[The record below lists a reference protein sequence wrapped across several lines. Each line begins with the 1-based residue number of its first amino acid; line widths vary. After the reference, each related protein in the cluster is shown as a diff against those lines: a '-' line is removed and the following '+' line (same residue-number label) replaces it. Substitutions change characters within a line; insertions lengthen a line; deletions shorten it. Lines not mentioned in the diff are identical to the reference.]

1 MNTHEN
7 ASHRYDLD
15 YRHQVG
21 VSDLLQ
27 PLAALLREE
36 GDMNMSHNRLTA
48 ALIAAV
54 RELVAVKYTAN
65 LRGYA
70 DREDLTQDAL
80 VILATGGADTAAD
93 AVRLAWNAN
102 REERVGGHQ
111 VHFSYFSQVAET
123 DGDGNLLTVGEKLA
137 DTVADRSTERSAESV
152 RAELVAAV
160 AAVRHSHTVA
170 AHGAELAA
178 RGAANG
184 ARGVAND
191 AAILAELEAVG
202 GAHYGYA
209 AKVAANLRKRGIRT
223 TANAVRVA
231 VNRAKARTEG
241 GAHSSRD

>member
-1 MNTHEN
+1 
-7 ASHRYDLD
+7 
-15 YRHQVG
+15 
-21 VSDLLQ
+21 
-27 PLAALLREE
+27 
-36 GDMNMSHNRLTA
+36 MSHKKITA
-48 ALIAAV
+48 EIVRQVSAAV
-54 RELVAVKYTAN
+54 AEFHTGS

-70 DREDLTQDAL
+70 DREDLAQDAL
-80 VILATGGADTAAD
+80 MILATDPAATVAA
-93 AVRLAWNAN
+93 AVRAAYNAN
-102 REERVGGHQ
+102 REERLGDGAAVR
-111 VHFSYFSQVAET
+111 FSYFSQAVSGE
-123 DGDGNLLTVGEKLA
+123 DGEVSDLGSVLA
-137 DTVADRSTERSAESV
+137 DKVADTGAAVRGADAERSA
-152 RAELVAAV
+152 LVAAV

-223 TANAVRVA
+223 TANAVRIA

>member
-1 MNTHEN
+1 
-7 ASHRYDLD
+7 
-15 YRHQVG
+15 
-21 VSDLLQ
+21 
-27 PLAALLREE
+27 
-36 GDMNMSHNRLTA
+36 MSHNRITA
-48 ALIAAV
+48 EIIRKVAAAV
-54 RELVAVKYTAN
+54 AEFHTGN

-70 DREDLTQDAL
+70 DREDLAQDAL
-80 VILATGGADTAAD
+80 MILATDPAATIGD
-93 AVRLAWNAN
+93 AVRAAYNAN
-102 REERVGGHQ
+102 REERSGDGAAVR
-111 VHFSYFSQVAET
+111 FSYLSQAVSGKDGEITDLGSVLADQVA
-123 DGDGNLLTVGEKLA
+123 DNAHTVRGA
-137 DTVADRSTERSAESV
+137 DAERSA
-152 RAELVAAV
+152 LVAAV
-160 AAVRHSHTVA
+160 VAVRHSHTVA

-209 AKVAANLRKRGIRT
+209 AKVAANLRSRGIRT